1 MGWLGES
8 ADAQLGGKL
17 VPNEGQSLLGEIVGQ
32 PGRNPGGLTDIP
44 SMSEQIVEAD
54 LQPLRAGGVAQG
66 TRITPFQNTRTSEGI
81 VQCCRRR
88 LVGLGFGVQRICCF

>member
-1 MGWLGES
+1 
-8 ADAQLGGKL
+8 
-17 VPNEGQSLLGEIVGQ
+17 
-32 PGRNPGGLTDIP
+32 
-44 SMSEQIVEAD
+44 MSEQIVEAD

-66 TRITPFQNTRTSEGI
+66 TRITPFQDTRTSEGI